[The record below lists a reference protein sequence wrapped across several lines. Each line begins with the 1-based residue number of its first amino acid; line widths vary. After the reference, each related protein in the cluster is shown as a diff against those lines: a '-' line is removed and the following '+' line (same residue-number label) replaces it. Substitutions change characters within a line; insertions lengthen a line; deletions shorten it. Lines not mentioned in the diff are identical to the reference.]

1 MEVNL
6 PDVHRSLKGRKE
18 MRNDSFEGF
27 TAVELTVPFFRGLD
41 FVPMQKLNAGF

>member
-6 PDVHRSLKGRKE
+6 PYVHRSLRGSKGIKS
-18 MRNDSFEGF
+18 DSFKGF

-41 FVPMQKLNAGF
+41 FVPMEKLIPGI